1 MSGGPTEG
9 SRSIAARLRQF
20 VVAALCAFGFATAG
34 TAHAD
39 EQAIRDLVK
48 IRLGNAKVLAVRK
61 LPHGGLY
68 EVALRA
74 DQGVRVIYVDA
85 NAKVFLI
92 GSLVDAA
99 SGENLTEAR
108 VRKLSAIN
116 WKTLPFGSAITMK
129 RGSGKR
135 EVAIFS
141 DPNCPYCERFERA
154 LAEVDDITIHIFMYP
169 VIKPD
174 SVRLTKA
181 VWCSEDRAKAW
192 NDLMFRR
199 VEPTAKPDCGTPVE
213 KLVALG
219 RKLGAVST
227 PTWFLP
233 NGQMYKGAMA
243 IKDVLPL
250 LDAAAAQ
257 TARR

>member
-1 MSGGPTEG
+1 MSGGPTAG
-9 SRSIAARLRQF
+9 SRWLAARLRQF
-20 VVAALCAFGFATAG
+20 VVVAVCASGVTAATAF
-34 TAHAD
+34 AD

-48 IRLGNAKVLAVRK
+48 TRLGDAKVLAVRK

-74 DQGVRVIYVDA
+74 EQGVRVIYVDA
-85 NAKVFLI
+85 DAKVFLV

-108 VRKLSAIN
+108 VRTLSAID

-135 EVAIFS
+135 EIAIFS

-154 LAEVDDITIHIFMYP
+154 LSKVDDITVHIFMYP

-181 VWCSEDRAKAW
+181 VWCSKDRVKAW
-192 NDLMFRR
+192 NDLILSG
-199 VEPTAKPDCGTPVE
+199 VEPSAKPDCETPIE
-213 KLVALG
+213 QLVTLG
-219 RKLGAVST
+219 RRLGASST
-227 PTWFLP
+227 PTWFLA
-233 NGQMYKGAMA
+233 NGQMYKGAMTMN
-243 IKDVLPL
+243 DVLPL
-250 LDAAAAQ
+250 LDAAA
-257 TARR
+257 RR

>member
-1 MSGGPTEG
+1 MSGGPTQE
-9 SRSIAARLRQF
+9 SRSIAARLRQS
-20 VVAALCAFGFATAG
+20 VVAALGAFGFATTG
-34 TAHAD
+34 VAHAD
-39 EQAIRDLVK
+39 EQAIRDLVTT
-48 IRLGNAKVLAVRK
+48 RLGNAKVLEVRK

-85 NAKVFLI
+85 DAKVFLV

-108 VRKLSAIN
+108 VRTLSAID

-135 EVAIFS
+135 EIAIFS

-154 LAEVDDITIHIFMYP
+154 LSKVDDITVHIFMYP
-169 VIKPD
+169 VIKPE
-174 SVRLTKA
+174 SVPLTKA
-181 VWCSEDRAKAW
+181 VWCSQDRVKAW
-192 NDLMFRR
+192 NDLMLRR
-199 VEPTAKPDCGTPVE
+199 VEPSAKPDCETPVE
-213 KLVALG
+213 QLVALG
-219 RKLGAVST
+219 RTLGAVST

-233 NGQMYKGAMA
+233 NGQMYKGAMTMNE
-243 IKDVLPL
+243 VLPL
-250 LDAAAAQ
+250 LDAA
-257 TARR
+257 TRR